1 MFLLSSVVDIIF
13 LGVGSFDFDQ
23 IPSSI
28 LCQVAG
34 QSQVPVAAALTSSA
48 LKVTT
53 WSIKASLKS
62 RLF

>member
-1 MFLLSSVVDIIF
+1 MKVYEYNFWGGGGSLGIDI
-13 LGVGSFDFDQ
+13 DQ

-34 QSQVPVAAALTSSA
+34 QSQVQVAAALTSSV

-53 WSIKASLKS
+53 WSIKTSLKS